1 MLKNNRTQPQVNFPG
16 SYKKLFIESPLK
28 HLRCV
33 FAKIMNDF
41 QLLTIFSKSSMLD
54 VRWVLNAS
62 LLFSND
68 IFHILKANIKNQA
81 EKTM

>member
-1 MLKNNRTQPQVNFPG
+1 
-16 SYKKLFIESPLK
+16 
-28 HLRCV
+28 
-33 FAKIMNDF
+33 
-41 QLLTIFSKSSMLD
+41 MLD